1 MPNVNGKKNTSKKSA
16 MKKKPDN
23 LTAARERGVKGFAS
37 KSSAPPR
44 GKNVIP
50 TILTSKAGLAAA
62 KKRANRV
69 TSVQAETGPNVS
81 VSLPKRGKFS
91 TYVTPS
97 SYSTKTKKGRTTTTT
112 TTDKKT
118 GSVKSYKQTSMPKR
132 KYPTT
137 TVMGT
142 RGAGEVSGRYRRGP
156 GRG

>member
-1 MPNVNGKKNTSKKSA
+1 MGLLMPNVNGKKNTSMKSA

-23 LTAARERGVKGFAS
+23 LTAARERGVKGSA
-37 KSSAPPR
+37 SSAPPR

-62 KKRANRV
+62 KRRANRV
-69 TSVQAETGPNVS
+69 TSVQAENGPNIS
-81 VSLPKRGKFS
+81 MSIPKRGKSS

-118 GSVKSYKQTSMPKR
+118 GSVSSYKQTSMPKR

-137 TVMGT
+137 TVMRT
-142 RGAGEVSGRYRRGP
+142 RRGP